1 MGSWEPRAAETRKTV
16 VPRLESRGYR
26 NHRTEVAGWE
36 VCSTER
42 YLAAG
47 VKLAEGDRKMTLRV
61 EGFEAENGSQTAE
74 TVSGR
79 GN

>member
-1 MGSWEPRAAETRKTV
+1 M
-16 VPRLESRGYR
+16 
-26 NHRTEVAGWE
+26 
-36 VCSTER
+36 CSTER

-61 EGFEAENGSQTAE
+61 EGLEAENGSQAAE
-74 TVSGR
+74 TDSGR